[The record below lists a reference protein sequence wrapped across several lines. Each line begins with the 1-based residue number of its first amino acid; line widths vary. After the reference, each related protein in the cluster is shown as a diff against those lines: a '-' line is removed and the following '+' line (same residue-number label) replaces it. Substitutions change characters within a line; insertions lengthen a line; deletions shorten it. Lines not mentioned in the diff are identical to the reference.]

1 MHTWTNLNLITC
13 WLKTRVPRF
22 NRNYNHD
29 MAHFQEPVAHI
40 CQQTSLCILT
50 KNFTNQGRMG
60 IARKTGTKNNY
71 GENDIYTHLRI
82 FTLFA
87 EASKIN
93 RHDFLP
99 VECNPL
105 SMEANEY
112 LAYTI
117 SRMYPTNIFRCIHSG
132 EGLKHHHGIIQLQE
146 NMHGNPERCLM
157 HSSKLETTDEII
169 GKNADSSSLS
179 VVISIN
185 TNTCICSTS
194 SK

>member
-132 EGLKHHHGIIQLQE
+132 EGLKHHHRIIQLQE
-146 NMHGNPERCLM
+146 ICM
-157 HSSKLETTDEII
+157 II
-169 GKNADSSSLS
+169 LRD
-179 VVISIN
+179 V
-185 TNTCICSTS
+185 
-194 SK
+194 

>member
-1 MHTWTNLNLITC
+1 
-13 WLKTRVPRF
+13 
-22 NRNYNHD
+22 
-29 MAHFQEPVAHI
+29 MAHFQEPITHI

-71 GENDIYTHLRI
+71 GENDIYT
-82 FTLFA
+82 FTNWHYLP
-87 EASKIN
+87 KPPIN
-93 RHDFLP
+93 KHDFLP

-117 SRMYPTNIFRCIHSG
+117 SRMYPYQYFQMYSQRR
-132 EGLKHHHGIIQLQE
+132 GIKASSQDYPTTR
-146 NMHGNPERCLM
+146 NMHDNPERCLM
-157 HSSKLETTDEII
+157 HSSELEKTDEII
-169 GKNADSSSLS
+169 GKNVDSSCLS

-185 TNTCICSTS
+185 TNACICSTS

>member
-1 MHTWTNLNLITC
+1 
-13 WLKTRVPRF
+13 
-22 NRNYNHD
+22 
-29 MAHFQEPVAHI
+29 MAHFQEPITHI

-71 GENDIYTHLRI
+71 GENDIYT
-82 FTLFA
+82 FTNWHYLP
-87 EASKIN
+87 KPPIN
-93 RHDFLP
+93 KHDFLP

-117 SRMYPTNIFRCIHSG
+117 SRMYPTSIFWCIHSG
-132 EGLKHHHGIIQLQE
+132 EGLKHHHRIIQLQE
-146 NMHGNPERCLM
+146 ICMIILRCLM
-157 HSSKLETTDEII
+157 HSSELEKTDEII
-169 GKNADSSSLS
+169 GKNVDSSCLS

-185 TNTCICSTS
+185 TNACICSTS

>member
-1 MHTWTNLNLITC
+1 MS
-13 WLKTRVPRF
+13 
-22 NRNYNHD
+22 D
-29 MAHFQEPVAHI
+29 MAHFQEPITHI

-71 GENDIYTHLRI
+71 GENDIYT
-82 FTLFA
+82 FTNWHYLP
-87 EASKIN
+87 KPPIN
-93 RHDFLP
+93 KHDFLP

-132 EGLKHHHGIIQLQE
+132 EGLKHHHRIIQLQE
-146 NMHGNPERCLM
+146 ICMIILRDVWCTLLSWRQPMKSLEKMRIHLAWVL
-157 HSSKLETTDEII
+157 SS
-169 GKNADSSSLS
+169 A
-179 VVISIN
+179 
-185 TNTCICSTS
+185 
-194 SK
+194 

>member
-1 MHTWTNLNLITC
+1 
-13 WLKTRVPRF
+13 
-22 NRNYNHD
+22 
-29 MAHFQEPVAHI
+29 MAHFQEPITHI

-117 SRMYPTNIFRCIHSG
+117 SRMYPYQYFQMYSQRR
-132 EGLKHHHGIIQLQE
+132 GIKA
-146 NMHGNPERCLM
+146 
-157 HSSKLETTDEII
+157 SSRDYPTTR
-169 GKNADSSSLS
+169 KYAW
-179 VVISIN
+179 
-185 TNTCICSTS
+185 
-194 SK
+194 